1 MKKRIAAALCAALVL
16 LAGCAA
22 ERGGRGEYLI
32 YCRADLDAAGG
43 GDAVYALAANVSGEN
58 DARIASEL
66 VRRIIDAEAPGCESP
81 LPAGTRLLSVT
92 IEDGTATVDLS
103 GGYAA
108 LSGVELTIADACITL
123 TLCQLP
129 TVERVDILCQGAP
142 LPYRER
148 PAMTAGGVLLSSMD
162 EEVRTL
168 RVRLFFADGES
179 GDLTSESRTIQL
191 YEGQTK
197 AQGVLDALL
206 EGPESAA
213 LEAVLPEGV
222 QVRAVRVENGVC
234 YVTLSEDFLENIP
247 QSMHQQENVVY
258 SLVRSLCSVSDIQAV
273 QLSVE
278 GSTAGYYGGVDISAP
293 LS

>member
-16 LAGCAA
+16 LTGCAA

-43 GDAVYALAANVSGEN
+43 VQRDRTRAAKGTRVDLGGRRTIKKN
-58 DARIASEL
+58 
-66 VRRIIDAEAPGCESP
+66 RIIDAEAPGCESP

-92 IEDGTATVDLS
+92 IEDGTAIVDLS

-168 RVRLFFADGES
+168 RVRLFFADSES

-197 AQGVLDALL
+197 ARGVLEALS

-213 LEAVLPEGV
+213 LEAVLPEEV